1 MILLS
6 TMTWVWIATIVIII
20 LFIIAGILDWYYWRN
35 NPFFKKTR
43 NESRKAFFL
52 FYVVN

>member
-35 NPFFKKTR
+35 NSFLKKQ
-43 NESRKAFFL
+43 EMKAARICL
-52 FYVVN
+52 TKTDN